1 MRQNEEDEEK
11 LILLSKDARIKYYEN
26 LLKENKISFPE
37 KSSSSSFDSIMEE
50 TCSLY
55 NRHMRNKKMYC
66 IENTLDDNY
75 LIIDDDVNEDDAVSL
90 TESAPCHDEQISEF
104 YSEFERLF
112 ESFSKLRTYKKV
124 LSEYSKKKL
133 ELLKIMDMHLYLEM
147 SLQHCKM
154 IIEICDTKNYN
165 MKRKDEIMRLCFS
178 PLDLRL
184 LLYQMNRS
192 KFDKNLPT
200 SDIGEMSVDDVDY
213 LKKSLYIS
221 RYRGNKTEKIISNF
235 LNYGT
240 AVITL
245 KQSMELYFSNNKY
258 IIYLQDES
266 LVEDK
271 DPFRFYYLEKETKT
285 KKYWEM
291 DCRLDGLV
299 SLFIKHVSQYLV
311 QLFRTIYHD
320 VFHDNLF
327 RKDFQKNA
335 IIFDNDCEQLLQN
348 LCLLTTYKDI
358 SLLMINTIKSNCS
371 YKETEND
378 VFRLKSDDKFLKK
391 ELENRE
397 KEVDLNLVV
406 MLFDNIDESDVHDLF
421 GKNYF
426 KQ

>member
-1 MRQNEEDEEK
+1 MRQNKDGEK

-37 KSSSSSFDSIMEE
+37 ESASSFESIMEE

-55 NRHMRNKKMYC
+55 NRYMKNKKMYC
-66 IENTLDDNY
+66 IENTSTDNY
-75 LIIDDDVNEDDAVSL
+75 LIIDDDVNEDDSVSL
-90 TESAPCHDEQISEF
+90 SESIPCHDEQISEF

-165 MKRKDEIMRLCFS
+165 LKRKDEIMRLCFS

-200 SDIGEMSVDDVDY
+200 SDIGEMSVDDVDD

-221 RYRGNKTEKIISNF
+221 RYRGNKTEKIITNF

-245 KQSMELYFSNNKY
+245 KQSMELYLSNNKF
-258 IIYLQDES
+258 IIFLQDES
-266 LVEDK
+266 VVDDK

-327 RKDFQKNA
+327 RKDFQKSA

-348 LCLLTTYKDI
+348 ICLMTTYKDV

-397 KEVDLNLVV
+397 KEVDLNLLV